1 MNSASATSAAAP
13 RPVTL
18 SGALGYRRRAI
29 ASGLLTLLLGAMVLT
44 PIGALIAQSLLAK
57 DGSWTAA
64 AWSAV
69 YTDPTNRAALAN
81 TLTIIGL
88 VELIAV
94 TLGTALAW
102 FLTSCDLPGRKWLLL
117 VPLGPLLFPPLLS
130 ALGWI
135 FLMSPGVGFL
145 NVALRALFDLPGDT
159 GPMSIYSMAGI
170 AWVMGIYAVPFVYAV
185 VAPAMENLDTR
196 LDEAAAMSGAN
207 RFTTVRTVTLKL
219 LLPAIVGGALFAF
232 IVSASEFTIPLLI
245 GTRAHIDLVSTR
257 LYELVTSFPVQF
269 AQGAALA
276 MGLMVAVAAITVLQ
290 RWVTTRRSVA
300 TLGAKG
306 ARRVLVDL
314 GAWRWPAAALIVF
327 YLLVTVVLPLGA
339 IVVVSLLP
347 YWQAGQFDWTLDNY
361 AMALFR
367 QPGALTALSNSVLLA
382 AGSATCAVL
391 LAIYISHVTL
401 RDRGRINNVLDTFAA
416 LPMGVPSIVFGTGM
430 LIAFLHSP
438 VVLYGTLASLLIAY
452 VAHTLPITL
461 RPVTASYVQLD
472 TALVEAA
479 GMCGA
484 SGGHAVADIVVPLLR
499 GAILS
504 AWGLTFILLLRE
516 MPLSIMLTTP
526 GNNVISTFLF
536 NLYDGETFPSV
547 AALAV
552 IMFATGAVV
561 FAVVAGIAWRWRR
574 RANLQG
580 SSA

>member
-1 MNSASATSAAAP
+1 MSTLSAT
-13 RPVTL
+13 
-18 SGALGYRRRAI
+18 LGYRRRAI
-29 ASGLLTLLLGAMVLT
+29 ASGLLAVLLGCLVLT
-44 PIGALIAQSLLAK
+44 PIGALVVQSLLAR
-57 DGSWTAA
+57 DGSWSTA

-69 YTDPTNRAALAN
+69 YTDPTNRAALRN
-81 TLTIIGL
+81 TLAITGL
-88 VELIAV
+88 VEVLAV

-102 FLTSCDLPGRKWLLL
+102 FLTSCDLPGRRWLLL

-145 NVALRALFDLPGDT
+145 NVGLRALFDLPGDT
-159 GPMSIYSMAGI
+159 GPLSIHSLYGI

-185 VAPAMENLDTR
+185 VAPAMENLDSR
-196 LDEAAAMSGAN
+196 LDEAAAISGAS
-207 RFTTVRTVTLKL
+207 RAVIARTVTLKL

-245 GTRAHIDLVSTR
+245 GTRAHLDLVATR

-276 MGLMVAVAAITVLQ
+276 MGLLVAVAAITVLQ

-300 TLGAKG
+300 TLGGKG
-306 ARRVLVDL
+306 ARRELVQL
-314 GAWRWPAAALIVF
+314 GIWRWPAALLIVL
-327 YLLVTVVLPLGA
+327 YLLVTVVLPLLA

-347 YWQAGQFDWTLDNY
+347 YWQAGQFDWTLENY
-361 AMALFR
+361 ALLLFR
-367 QPGALTALSNSVLLA
+367 QAGAASALLNSVLLA
-382 AGSATCAVL
+382 AASATCAVA
-391 LAIYISHVTL
+391 LALYLSHVTL
-401 RDRGRINNVLDTFAA
+401 RDRGRVNAVLDSVAA
-416 LPMGVPSIVFGTGM
+416 LPLGVPSIVFGTGA

-438 VVLYGTLASLLIAY
+438 VPLYGTLASLLIAY

-461 RPVTASYVQLD
+461 RPVSASYVQLD
-472 TALVEAA
+472 HALVEAA

-484 SGGHAVADIVVPLLR
+484 SGPRAMGDVVMPLLR

-536 NLYDGETFPSV
+536 NLYDGETFPAV

-552 IMFATGAVV
+552 LLFATGALV
-561 FAVVAGIAWRWRR
+561 FGAVATLAWRWG
-574 RANLQG
+574 RAVRHATG
-580 SSA
+580 AAAA